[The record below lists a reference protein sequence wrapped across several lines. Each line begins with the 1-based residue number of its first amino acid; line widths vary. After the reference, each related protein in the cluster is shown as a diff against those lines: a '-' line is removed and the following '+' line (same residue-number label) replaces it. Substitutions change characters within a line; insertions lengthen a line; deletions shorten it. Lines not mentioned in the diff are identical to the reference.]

1 MTKKKNNIIEPYL
14 ISKSCPYCGHDVVLT
29 TNDEI
34 YGKTYGDGKVYL
46 CRNCRASV
54 GCHPGTTIP
63 LGRMANRELKRLKK
77 LAHSYFDQTWKTK
90 KRYRNECYQA
100 LANKMGI
107 PIKEC
112 HFGWFDGPQL
122 HQAINILKQGLFS
135 NTENIKAEYIDYTS
149 KSIQCIT
156 DKFGNFTQNKIYNIK
171 SNSQYLNGKLTNF
184 VITDDEGDYMSIDWC
199 LKKETKFVLVD

>member
-1 MTKKKNNIIEPYL
+1 MAKKNDTIEPYP

-63 LGRMANRELKRLKK
+63 LGRMANNELKRLKK
-77 LAHSYFDQTWKTK
+77 LAHTYFDQTWKTK
-90 KRYRNECYQA
+90 KCNRNKCYQI
-100 LANKMGI
+100 LANKIGI
-107 PIKEC
+107 PVKEC

-122 HQAINILKQGLFS
+122 HQAIKILRQGLL
-135 NTENIKAEYIDYTS
+135 TKEEQCTPTYTDYTNM
-149 KSIQCIT
+149 SIQCIT
-156 DKFGNFTQNKIYNIK
+156 DKFGNFTQDKVYPIQ
-171 SNSQYLNGKLTNF
+171 SNSKYLDGRPTNF
-184 VITDDEGDYMSIDWC
+184 VIKDDDGDNMGIDWC
-199 LKKETKFVLVD
+199 LRKETKFILIK